1 MINKFLQNIKKRNL
15 SKNTYLT
22 YESHL
27 RKFKVQKQSFKQ
39 IVKQLLNSDYKPKSL
54 KLAKTILSQ
63 YWKFTKQ
70 YQYVQELEQIKLS
83 KEQKSYKKVFSL
95 DEIKKCLKIDEQ
107 DNQKN
112 NFYKIILL
120 FYATTGIRVAE
131 IYQIKQVNNDLFVI
145 SGKGNKNRQ
154 ICYIEHLWNIIKNKK
169 LQSTK
174 TLNRYLKKFFDNQ
187 NVSLHTLRRSFI
199 TNFLTSNDNYKRGDM
214 LKIVQDLVG
223 NENIQTTLQY
233 VQITKEQ
240 LDDIYKEFFKEF
252 KNDK

>member
-1 MINKFLQNIKKRNL
+1 MINKFLQSIKKRNL

-27 RKFKVQKQSFKQ
+27 RKFRVQEQSFKQ
-39 IVKQLLNSDYKPKSL
+39 IIKQLLNNNYKPKSL
-54 KLAKTILSQ
+54 KLAKSILSE

-95 DEIKKCLKIDEQ
+95 DDIKKCLKINKQ
-107 DNQKN
+107 DTKQIK
-112 NFYKIILL
+112 FYKTILL
-120 FYATTGIRVAE
+120 FYATTGIRAME
-131 IYQIKQVNNDLFVI
+131 IYQLKQINNDLFVI

-154 ICYIEHLWNIIKNKK
+154 ICYIEHLWNNIKNKK
-169 LQSTK
+169 LPSTK
-174 TLNRYLKKFFDNQ
+174 TLRKYLKVFFDNK

-223 NENIQTTLQY
+223 HENIQTTLQY

-240 LDDIYKEFFKEF
+240 VDDVYKEFFKEF
-252 KNDK
+252 ENDK